1 MRYRQLLA
9 IVLAAGIIACLPGIS
24 VAEFYRYVTR
34 DGQIFYVDDLS
45 KVPEEYLEQL
55 TVYPERYDHLSEEER
70 ALMLQKEREL
80 DAQRE
85 VEEKERREQRR
96 KEEALKRLETDVIIQ
111 GNQVLVPVVIGV
123 GTKEIEA
130 LFLLDTGAS
139 QLVLFKDFADQLNAK
154 TERSGMSMVAGGT
167 LIQTWLTTLDYV
179 RVGPLFIRDAPA
191 SIIKQEIGNGDTYK
205 FQGLL
210 GMNVLRN
217 MQYTIDFDNQK
228 IRWRPGS

>member
-9 IVLAAGIIACLPGIS
+9 IVFAAGIIASLPGIS

-55 TVYPERYDHLSEEER
+55 TVYPERYDHLTEEER

-85 VEEKERREQRR
+85 LEEQERREQRR
-96 KEEALKRLETDVIIQ
+96 KQEARKRWETDVIIQ

-139 QLVLFKDFADQLNAK
+139 QLVLFKSFAEQLNAK

-167 LIQTWLTTLDYV
+167 LIQTGLTTLDYV